1 MKNSILLAVIC
12 LCSLCAL
19 SCADGNK
26 EVKEYPSLHG
36 QITYFQEKHELYST
50 FPIEK
55 GDIVFAGD
63 DVADRAPSFWLSN
76 IVWASAMVR
85 EEKSRER

>member
-63 DVADRAPSFWLSN
+63 DVADRGMWDGSGSSSDWYCLT
-76 IVWASAMVR
+76 
-85 EEKSRER
+85 